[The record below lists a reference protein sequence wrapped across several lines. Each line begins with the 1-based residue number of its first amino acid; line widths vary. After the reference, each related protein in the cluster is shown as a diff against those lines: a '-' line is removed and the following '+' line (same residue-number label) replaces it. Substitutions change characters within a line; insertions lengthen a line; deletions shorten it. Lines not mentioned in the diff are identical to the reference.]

1 MRSPT
6 CDLHAHT
13 LHSDGALS
21 PQALVSLAASR
32 GVQALALTD
41 HDSVDG
47 IEEARAQGTAV
58 GLEVVAGI
66 ELSVRHE
73 ERELHVLGYF
83 VRHTEILGE
92 PLASMRQ
99 ARLERVERIVERLH
113 HLGMPID
120 LEAVRRRARGRVVG
134 RPHVADEMVSRGYVA
149 DVHTAFQR
157 WLGTGKPAYL
167 QRHALSFA
175 QGVALLERAG
185 AVPVLAHPE
194 VSRGAGLIPSLAR
207 QGLRGLEVWHP
218 THDDEAVARY
228 LQLARDLDLVPTGGS
243 DFHRETPGGILPGD
257 VGVTRE
263 ELERLRDAAGWNGNA

>member
-21 PQALVSLAASR
+21 PEALVSLAASR
-32 GVQALALTD
+32 GVRALALTD

-58 GLEVVAGI
+58 GIEVIAGI

-73 ERELHVLGYF
+73 ERELHILGYF
-83 VRHTEILGE
+83 VRDTEILGE
-92 PLASMRQ
+92 PLANMRQ

-157 WLGTGKPAYL
+157 WLGTGKPACL
-167 QRHALSFA
+167 ERHALSFA
-175 QGVALLERAG
+175 QGVALLDRAG
-185 AVPVLAHPE
+185 AVAVLAHPE
-194 VSRGAGLIPSLAR
+194 ASRCAELIPSLA
-207 QGLRGLEVWHP
+207 QAGLRGVEVWHP

-228 LQLARDLDLVPTGGS
+228 LQIARHHESCRATS
-243 DFHRETPGGILPGD
+243 
-257 VGVTRE
+257 
-263 ELERLRDAAGWNGNA
+263 A